1 MPMRTSDARSLAT
14 RAHELGAISLRG
26 QLERLESGDWAVDGR
41 PVEEVLSELEGQ
53 QIYLIVLAPETGA
66 GLAIRRT
73 CRTCG
78 RDYEGS
84 ECPHCR
90 EARLRLR
97 GR

>member
-1 MPMRTSDARSLAT
+1 MRSSDARNLAT
-14 RAHELGAISLRG
+14 RAHELGATTLRG
-26 QLERLESGDWAVDGR
+26 QLERLQSGGWAVDGR
-41 PVEEVLSELEGQ
+41 SVEEVLAELEGRQ
-53 QIYLIVLAPETGA
+53 VYLIVVAPDTPGA
-66 GLAIRRT
+66 FAARRT

>member
-1 MPMRTSDARSLAT
+1 MPMRISDARNLAT
-14 RAHELGAISLRG
+14 RAHELGATTLRG
-26 QLERLESGDWAVDGR
+26 QLERLESGAWAVDGR
-41 PVEEVLSELEGQ
+41 PVEEALSGLEGQ
-53 QIYLIVLAPETGA
+53 QIYLIVLAPEAGA
-66 GLAIRRT
+66 GLAARRT